1 MYSLTRQN
9 IEKKT
14 NEMKKLNKKIEKLQA
29 EIVKQ
34 NEIIFNLKV
43 KSDSLSQE
51 IRFYHNT
58 F

>member
-34 NEIIFNLKV
+34 NKIIFNLKV

-51 IRFYHNT
+51 N
-58 F
+58 

>member
-51 IRFYHNT
+51 IKFYHNT